1 MNPLKRLFS
10 MFIRRSLVKKV
21 TNKMRGKQTKTRKNR
36 GTRKIHKQ
44 RGFKQRGG

>member
-10 MFIRRSLVKKV
+10 IFVRTRAIKKV
-21 TNKMRGKQTKTRKNR
+21 TSRIRGKQTKTRKNR

-44 RGFKQRGG
+44 RGG